1 MRSNSTLAARSF
13 AALSIAALLVILC
26 GCSGER
32 ALSDWEPLPA
42 IGGRPATA
50 STSAGIMSGNST
62 VHPASYN
69 SSNACGPVTGQAC
82 FTTKVVQ

>member
-1 MRSNSTLAARSF
+1 MRLNSTLAARSL
-13 AALSIAALLVILC
+13 AALSIAALLVVLS

-32 ALSDWEPLPA
+32 ALSDWQPLPA

-50 STSAGIMSGNST
+50 ATSAGIVSSNST
-62 VHPASYN
+62 IYPASYN
-69 SSNACGPVTGQAC
+69 SANACGPVSGQAC